1 MEVTTTSI
9 QDLWYTVCKRVSELE
24 FQKDS
29 GSKTKLILSIEKIGS
44 PS

>member
-24 FQKDS
+24 LQKGS
-29 GSKTKLILSIEKIGS
+29 GSETKLITKLINN
-44 PS
+44 

>member
-24 FQKDS
+24 LKGS
-29 GSKTKLILSIEKIGS
+29 GSETKLINN
-44 PS
+44 